1 MKSYTTG
8 RNLAGTLTKN
18 TDTTHLTYIDQ
29 VANDDYRRICALK
42 DWPFLTRNRTVS
54 TTASTQFTTLPYDC
68 DLVREISVIPSGST
82 TRYTPTEVT
91 SRREWD
97 ELNLRSYTSDIP
109 ERFYVFAGQVGLW
122 PTPASTSNTIYVTQK
137 CRVIDLSVADYT
149 TGTIVSIANG
159 ASAVVGSGTSWTAQM
174 AGRWIR
180 FTYSDTANTGDGMW
194 YEISSVTDTTHLT
207 LVRAYGGT
215 SISAGSAA
223 YTIGQMPLLPE
234 AFHDMP
240 WLWAAG
246 TYWQKEDDKRA
257 ASFFAQHGSAGEG
270 GRAPTGKVKELIN
283 AYSSE
288 STDMVADDGEDRPI
302 INPNL
307 TISL

>member
-68 DLVREISVIPSGST
+68 DLVREISVIPTGST

-91 SRREWD
+91 SRMEWD

-234 AFHDMP
+234 AFHDLP

-257 ASFFAQHGSAGEG
+257 TSFFAQHGSAGEG
-270 GRAPTGKVKELIN
+270 GRPPTGKVKELIN

-288 STDMVADDGEDRPI
+288 STDMVADDGEDHSF

>member
-1 MKSYTTG
+1 M
-8 RNLAGTLTKN
+8 
-18 TDTTHLTYIDQ
+18 TYLDEA
-29 VANDDYRRICALK
+29 ANDDYRRVCALK
-42 DWPFLTRNRTVS
+42 DWPFLERNRTVS

-68 DLVREISVIPSGST
+68 DQVREISVIPTGST
-82 TRYTPTEVT
+82 TRYTPTEVA

-97 ELNLRSYTSDIP
+97 QLNLRSFTSDIP
-109 ERFYVFAGQVGLW
+109 ERYFIFAGQVGLW

-137 CRVIDLSVADYT
+137 TRVIDLSVADYT

-159 ASAVVGSGTSWTAQM
+159 ASAVIGSGTSWTAQM

-215 SISAGSAA
+215 SIAAGSAT

-234 AFHDMP
+234 AFHDLP

-257 ASFFAQHGSAGEG
+257 ASYFDQHGSAGEG

-288 STDMVADDGEDRPI
+288 STDMVVDDGGDHSF